1 MFKPEWLG
9 KIDWKK
15 GLYASKNKDN
25 QDNQDNQVLNNI
37 NENTIN
43 EDNEDNKDNK
53 EELNTINNET
63 QFNYNK
69 DINLD
74 IPYYN
79 ETINYMNSK
88 VSKKY
93 DTNYYYLLDRIGSVS
108 RFLLKGN
115 DYYKSYISKNANKYY
130 NDKGN
135 YDKESNNREHNDVK
149 QQYTKL
155 SLNIKYQEIDK
166 TIINDDQYDE

>member
-1 MFKPEWLG
+1 
-9 KIDWKK
+9 
-15 GLYASKNKDN
+15 
-25 QDNQDNQVLNNI
+25 
-37 NENTIN
+37 
-43 EDNEDNKDNK
+43 
-53 EELNTINNET
+53 
-63 QFNYNK
+63 
-69 DINLD
+69 
-74 IPYYN
+74 
-79 ETINYMNSK
+79 MNSK

-93 DTNYYYLLDRIGSVS
+93 DNNYYHLLDRIGSVS

-166 TIINDDQYDE
+166 TIITDDQYDE